1 MTVSQILNVIVA
13 GSSLLFCSVL
23 SGHSASFTWEYISRW
38 ASVRYYA
45 PAVLIYSTV
54 PMVLPVHANS
64 LLASLNSRNS
74 LRRLGSGASGVPAS
88 EVVTPIFPIKQ
99 GVLYSSLHN
108 AETSCWID
116 ICHVRIQE
124 IIVWWYLDGY
134 TPLYY
139 VYTRT
144 FNRESYRNRMTC
156 TGRIASSMYTTVSLS
171 EPFSPRL

>member
-1 MTVSQILNVIVA
+1 MLSWPALHCFFAACYLATALHLHGNIFRVEQAYVITLPQ
-13 GSSLLFCSVL
+13 SSF
-23 SGHSASFTWEYISRW
+23 
-38 ASVRYYA
+38 
-45 PAVLIYSTV
+45 YSTV

-99 GVLYSSLHN
+99 GVLYSSLNN
-108 AETSCWID
+108 AETSCWIET
-116 ICHVRIQE
+116 CQVKMQE
-124 IIVWWYLDGY
+124 ITVWWYLDGY

-144 FNRESYRNRMTC
+144 FDRESYRNRMTC
-156 TGRIASSMYTTVSLS
+156 TGRIASSLYTTVSLS